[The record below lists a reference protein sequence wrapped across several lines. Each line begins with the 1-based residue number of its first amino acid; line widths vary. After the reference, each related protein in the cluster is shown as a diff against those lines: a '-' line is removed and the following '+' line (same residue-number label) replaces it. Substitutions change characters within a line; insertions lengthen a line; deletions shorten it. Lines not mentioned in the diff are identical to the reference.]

1 MVVIVPPSARW
12 PVAGRVRAGTLWL
25 NAGLRRLAARGAIA
39 LSRNLALEPGGRG
52 GPRGGRKGFFRKKV
66 CKFCT
71 NKLRIDYK
79 DPDTLRR
86 FVTERGKIIP
96 RRIYGTC
103 AKHQRQLTEAVKRA
117 RQLALLPYMGNTQ
130 F

>member
-1 MVVIVPPSARW
+1 MPQQ
-12 PVAGRVRAGTLWL
+12 
-25 NAGLRRLAARGAIA
+25 
-39 LSRNLALEPGGRG
+39 
-52 GPRGGRKGFFRKKV
+52 KKV
-66 CKFCT
+66 FSRRRVCRFCT
-71 NKLRIDYK
+71 DKEIVIDYK
-79 DPDTLRR
+79 DSKTLKN

-103 AKHQRQLTEAVKRA
+103 ARHQRQLTEAVKRA

>member
-1 MVVIVPPSARW
+1 MAQP
-12 PVAGRVRAGTLWL
+12 
-25 NAGLRRLAARGAIA
+25 
-39 LSRNLALEPGGRG
+39 
-52 GPRGGRKGFFRKKV
+52 KKV
-66 CKFCT
+66 FSRRRVCRFCT
-71 NKLRIDYK
+71 DKDVTIDYK
-79 DPDTLRR
+79 DAKTLRN

-117 RQLALLPYMGNTQ
+117 RQLALLPYMGSTQ